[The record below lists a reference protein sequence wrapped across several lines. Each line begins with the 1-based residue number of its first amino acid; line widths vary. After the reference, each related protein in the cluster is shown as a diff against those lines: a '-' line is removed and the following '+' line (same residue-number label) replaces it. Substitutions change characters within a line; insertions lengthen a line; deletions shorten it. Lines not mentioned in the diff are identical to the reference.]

1 MAESKPQYYNI
12 YSGGHKIGEG
22 YFIPEVVKK
31 MERAGYTL
39 RLRGKWGL
47 DKKKNATRK
56 RRTIRR
62 DTESIDKPRHTGRT
76 KIHRANPG
84 GLVKIY
90 DKITRIEGTK
100 GKNSLYP
107 GQRFFHNFKR
117 PYPAMYGTKDRKTL
131 VIK

>member
-1 MAESKPQYYNI
+1 MAEQKPQYYNI
-12 YSGGHKIGEG
+12 YSGDQKIGEG

-31 MERAGYTL
+31 MERAGYRL
-39 RLRGKWGL
+39 RLRGKWGH
-47 DKKKNATRK
+47 DKKKNA
-56 RRTIRR
+56 RTIRSKR
-62 DTESIDKPRHTGRT
+62 NTINK
-76 KIHRANPG
+76 ANPK

-107 GQRFFHNFKR
+107 LQKFFHNFKP
-117 PYPAMYGTKDRKTL
+117 PYPSMYGTTDRKVL